1 MKTKTILGI
10 SLTAIFAIGMIT
22 AASAGEI
29 SSWIGASGGDAE
41 MKNAK
46 VWRLSVTALDTIPE
60 KDEIT
65 DLAGFGWLYEQ
76 FDETDDDIDAFG
88 VVIHNADLNGDGKN
102 DVRDSLQNKE
112 GFHGH
117 NFIFSPGQGD
127 ATFCVAEIADAPTS
141 GISVDGDFMQV
152 NLRDSQTADTF
163 KDDNVAVGYLI
174 IVEPACAPTVPTGEV
189 VDQDILDDLGLLDG
203 LPLGIIL
210 LE

>member
-1 MKTKTILGI
+1 MKTNAILGI

-76 FDETDDDIDAFG
+76 FDPSDDDVDAFG

-117 NFIFSPGQGD
+117 NFIFSPGAGD
-127 ATFCVAEIADAPTS
+127 ASLCVAEIADAPTS

-163 KDDNVAVGYLI
+163 MDDVAVGYLI
-174 IVEPACAPTVPTGEV
+174 IVEPECDATVPTGEV
-189 VDQDILDDLGLLDG
+189 VDQDILDDLELPDG

-210 LE
+210 LD